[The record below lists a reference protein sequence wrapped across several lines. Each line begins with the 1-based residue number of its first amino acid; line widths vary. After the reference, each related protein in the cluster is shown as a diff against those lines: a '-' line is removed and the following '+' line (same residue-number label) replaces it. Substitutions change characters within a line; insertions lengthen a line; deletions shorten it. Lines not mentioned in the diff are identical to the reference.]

1 MDKQKLREEEYD
13 LMLKLLA
20 TMKVKF
26 KEDMVMHTDWR
37 YLSVASEHKGYFYS
51 LFVSRDSGNVTMRAY
66 GQDFDM
72 HYSCKIDE
80 LLDYSVE
87 YDDYMGFSYLKVYAA
102 NFVFQMRVEILA

>member
-13 LMLKLLA
+13 LMLKQLA
-20 TMKVKF
+20 TMKVKYR
-26 KEDMVMHTDWR
+26 EDVAMYTDLR

-51 LFVSRDSGNVTMRAY
+51 LFVCRASGNVTMRAY

-80 LLDYSVE
+80 LTDYSVE
-87 YDDYMGFSYLKVYAA
+87 YDDYMGFSYLKVYAM
-102 NFVFQMRVEILA
+102 NFVFKMRVEILA